1 MEGRVLLRKVV
12 SRSKPYRMKAKA
24 DGLII
29 NDFKI
34 ERVTSLPE
42 TRILVKLND
51 VPYDPDTK
59 YDWRI
64 E

>member
-1 MEGRVLLRKVV
+1 
-12 SRSKPYRMKAKA
+12 MKAKA

-51 VPYDPDTK
+51 VPYDPHTK